1 MTVAPG
7 HLHERVW
14 QFKLPDEAP
23 ENCAAYFE
31 KRASEMAAAL
41 NCRLVATSGV
51 KVEPMRANARMVS
64 GTALVENPR
73 ENVLAFR
80 KPKYRR

>member
-1 MTVAPG
+1 MSVAPG

-14 QFKLPDEAP
+14 QFKLPDETP

-31 KRASEMAAAL
+31 KRAGEMAAAL
-41 NCRLVATSGV
+41 NYRLVATSGV
-51 KVEPMRANARMVS
+51 KVEPMRANTRMVT

>member
-14 QFKLPDEAP
+14 QFKLPDEIP

-41 NCRLVATSGV
+41 N
-51 KVEPMRANARMVS
+51 
-64 GTALVENPR
+64 
-73 ENVLAFR
+73 
-80 KPKYRR
+80 